1 MRLLTLLLISLW
13 AYAQEDPLKLAI
25 LLRAHSGV
33 GIGFWGKLAND
44 LKQPDALGKDFSLR
58 PWATTAGGNLDILIG
73 RRVLLS
79 GGAQLMHFDASE
91 TERGLARPYTFH
103 YGGHLGFAAINKNTW
118 LFYPYA
124 GYYVGQAEL
133 RYTNYFTEPIR
144 FGLSQELRPL
154 EKETYKTDLG
164 LAEIGLGLRR
174 FKRAQGLTYFW
185 GGDLGVQFSPSKG
198 AWKSPTN
205 NQPLLG
211 VNPVQ
216 LTAIYLR
223 FSLGFGYVKSGAPA
237 ETPTAI
243 PTAPQKPKKQKEETQ
258 VEPQPEKKSQKRTK
272 ETEAKS
278 PTPAPEKS
286 KSPDKSQKKSK
297 SEKSKKKSEDS
308 EE

>member
-1 MRLLTLLLISLW
+1 MRLLALLLISLW

-25 LLRAHSGV
+25 LLRVHNGV

-44 LKQPDALGKDFSLR
+44 LKQPDALGKDFSLL

-124 GYYVGQAEL
+124 GYYVGRAEL

-174 FKRAQGLTYFW
+174 FKRAEGLTYFW

-223 FSLGFGYVKSGAPA
+223 FSLGFGYVKAGAPT

-243 PTAPQKPKKQKEETQ
+243 PTAPQK
-258 VEPQPEKKSQKRTK
+258 RTK

-278 PTPAPEKS
+278 STPAPEKS
-286 KSPDKSQKKSK
+286 KSSDKSQKKSK
-297 SEKSKKKSEDS
+297 SEKSKKKSEES

>member
-1 MRLLTLLLISLW
+1 LLLISLW

-133 RYTNYFTEPIR
+133 RYTNYFTEPIH
-144 FGLSQELRPL
+144 FGLIQELRPL

-223 FSLGFGYVKSGAPA
+223 FSLGFGYVKSSAPT

-272 ETEAKS
+272 ETEPKS